1 MASDVQ
7 ELIQVKNRILGVL
20 LKDAR
25 EASGRDMADCASLLG
40 ISEEDYRAMEVG
52 LQSPT
57 LPQLEILA
65 YVFNL
70 PIDHFWGS
78 DTLASQ
84 RREEEIKDRVPE
96 LLMLRQRI
104 IGLKLRQL
112 REKAGMTVAQMA
124 EKTGIGQEDIEAVE
138 EGMIAYPVNA
148 LEMLVRAVQGG
159 LNDLREGHGPVGNWL
174 QAQKDFDAFLEM
186 PPDLRAF
193 VLKPINRSYLDLAIR
208 LSNMEVNKL
217 RTIAESILEITY

>member
-70 PIDHFWGS
+70 PIDHFWGT

-84 RREEEIKDRVPE
+84 RREEEIKDRVPD

-112 REKAGMTVAQMA
+112 REKAGMTVAQVA

-138 EGMIAYPVNA
+138 EGMIAYPVHA
-148 LEMLVRAVQGG
+148 LELLARTVQGG

-186 PPDLRAF
+186 PSDLREF

>member
-70 PIDHFWGS
+70 PIDHFWGT

-84 RREEEIKDRVPE
+84 RREEEIKDRVPD

-112 REKAGMTVAQMA
+112 REKAGMTVAQVA

-138 EGMIAYPVNA
+138 EGMIAYPVHA

-186 PPDLRAF
+186 PSDLREF

>member
-25 EASGRDMADCASLLG
+25 EASGRDVAGCASLLG
-40 ISEEDYRAMEVG
+40 ISEENYRAMEMG
-52 LQSPT
+52 GQSPT

-70 PIDHFWGS
+70 PIDHFWGT

-112 REKAGMTVAQMA
+112 REKAGMTVAQVA

-186 PPDLRAF
+186 PSDLREF
-193 VLKPINRSYLDLAIR
+193 VLRPINRSYLDLAIR